1 MLFKRLSF
9 GKAFFLEEVSALLQ
23 KAVMRIDIITLF
35 PELLQSPFEA
45 SIVKRAL
52 QGGKAEIHFHNP
64 RDYSS
69 NKYKQVDDYPYGGGA
84 GMVMMIEPLD
94 LCISQL
100 KKERDYD
107 AVIYMTPDGETLDQ
121 PIANQCSLY
130 KNIILLCG
138 HYKGVDQRVRDHLV
152 TREISIGD
160 FVLSGGELAAAVFC
174 DSIIRLIPGV
184 LGDESS
190 ALNDSFQDGLLAPP
204 IYTRPANYK
213 GWEVPEILTS
223 GNTPAV
229 ERWREEKAL
238 ERTQRLRPDLLGE

>member
-1 MLFKRLSF
+1 
-9 GKAFFLEEVSALLQ
+9 
-23 KAVMRIDIITLF
+23 MRIDIITLF

-52 QGGKAEIHFHNP
+52 EGGKAEIHFHNP

-94 LCISQL
+94 LCIRKL
-100 KKERDYD
+100 KEERDYD

-130 KNIILLCG
+130 QNIILLCG
-138 HYKGVDQRVRDHLV
+138 HYKGVDQRVRDHLI

-190 ALNDSFQDGLLAPP
+190 ALSDSFQDGLLAPP
-204 IYTRPANYK
+204 IYTRPANYN

-229 ERWREEKAL
+229 DRWREEQAL
-238 ERTQRLRPDLLGE
+238 ARTQRLRPDLLEED

>member
-1 MLFKRLSF
+1 
-9 GKAFFLEEVSALLQ
+9 
-23 KAVMRIDIITLF
+23 MRIDIITLF
-35 PELLQSPFEA
+35 PELLQSPFDA

-52 QGGKAEIHFHNP
+52 EGGKAEIHFHNP
-64 RDYSS
+64 RDYSN

-94 LCISQL
+94 LCIRQL

-107 AVIYMTPDGETLDQ
+107 AIIYMTPDGETLDQ

-130 KNIILLCG
+130 QNIILLCG
-138 HYKGVDQRVRDHLV
+138 HYKGVDQRVRDHLI

-174 DSIIRLIPGV
+174 DSVIRLIPGV

-190 ALNDSFQDGLLAPP
+190 ALSDSFQDGLLAPP
-204 IYTRPANYK
+204 IYTRPANYN
-213 GWEVPEILTS
+213 GWEVPSILTS

-229 ERWREEKAL
+229 DRWREEQAL
-238 ERTQRLRPDLLGE
+238 ARTQRLRPDLLEE